1 MAKPYSSID
10 GGGSVTPQAK
20 TTSISA
26 YPDLPQSASTILYF
40 LRQAEQNRAI
50 KSAPPI
56 TNLTTQNQTPINTSA
71 SVFFKEFEYFN
82 ARALSTILR
91 EDVVNG
97 QNIKY
102 SPITNLSNISIAYNP
117 KNLIALQSTL
127 QSYFDAFEI
136 NLDKYIP
143 VAEEPT
149 EEYTATE
156 TSAEYEV
163 SISFANVVGN
173 ERVEV
178 EFLVM
183 DTAFNDTMYT

>member
-1 MAKPYSSID
+1 MARPYSSID
-10 GGGSVTPQAK
+10 GGGSVTPQVK

-26 YPDLPQSASTILYF
+26 YPDLPLSASSTLYF
-40 LRQAEQNRAI
+40 LRKSEEDRAI
-50 KSAPPI
+50 RSAPPI
-56 TNLTTQNQTPINTSA
+56 VDFTLQQQVPVNNTA

-91 EDVVNG
+91 NDMVNG

-102 SPITNLSNISIAYNP
+102 SPITNVSDINITYNP
-117 KNLIALQSTL
+117 NNLVALQSTL

-143 VAEEPT
+143 IAEQPT

-163 SISFANVVGN
+163 SISFADVIGN